1 MSSDTARPA
10 GKGLSKAFVWFHAT
24 SANGGAMAILPALT
38 LDERERNDVLSKGAG
53 VCALMYTIA
62 STLTPQL
69 VALVGS
75 YRNLMLIC
83 AVFSA
88 VCFWGLYKT
97 SEERYV
103 DAKKERDGLKQLIL
117 VFRHR
122 EIWPLML
129 CWCLASISYG
139 FMFTSSVYYA
149 QYILAGDRIDLAVM
163 GEAATGFLCIDGG
176 ILRDPVLYRPDELL
190 VLLYPVLP
198 CRCRGLHGQRA
209 GECAGQ

>member
-38 LDERERNDVLSKGAG
+38 LDERERNDVLSK
-53 VCALMYTIA
+53 V
-62 STLTPQL
+62 
-69 VALVGS
+69 
-75 YRNLMLIC
+75 
-83 AVFSA
+83 
-88 VCFWGLYKT
+88 
-97 SEERYV
+97 
-103 DAKKERDGLKQLIL
+103 
-117 VFRHR
+117 
-122 EIWPLML
+122 
-129 CWCLASISYG
+129 
-139 FMFTSSVYYA
+139 MFTSSVYYA

-163 GEAATGFLCIDGG
+163 GEAATGFPGIDGG